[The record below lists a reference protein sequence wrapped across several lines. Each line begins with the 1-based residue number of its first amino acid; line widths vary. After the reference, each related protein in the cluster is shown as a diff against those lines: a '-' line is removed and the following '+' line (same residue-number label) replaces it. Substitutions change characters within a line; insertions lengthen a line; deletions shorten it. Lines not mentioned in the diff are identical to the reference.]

1 MIDDNNL
8 FGILGMGR
16 ITEYSAVNLL
26 PELQI
31 DANKWSRMPSEADIA
46 STVQAIEAR
55 GIKVLRVKDGETAL
69 GKIKEIIPSGAEV
82 MNGSST
88 TLIEIGF
95 NEFLDSGQHGWKNFH
110 EIITSED
117 DKAKRD
123 DLRRKAVA
131 SEYFLSGVNAIAMT
145 GELVSCDATGSRVGA
160 WPFAAKNLILVAG
173 VNKIVPTLEDALRRI
188 REYAYPLEDARARK
202 ASGTPSRIGKCVIM
216 ANERQ
221 SGRVMLILI
230 DDRLGY

>member
-1 MIDDNNL
+1 MIVDNNVL
-8 FGILGMGR
+8 WDLGMGR
-16 ITEYSAVNLL
+16 TTKYSAVNLL
-26 PELQI
+26 PELNV
-31 DANKWSRMPSEADIA
+31 DAIKWNRMPSEADIIF
-46 STVQAIEAR
+46 TVQAIEAR

-88 TLIEIGF
+88 TLIEIGY
-95 NEFLDSGQHGWKNFH
+95 NELLDSGHHGWKDFH
-110 EIITSED
+110 KTITSED

-123 DLRRKAVA
+123 DLRRRAVA

-221 SGRVMLILI
+221 SGRVTLILI

>member
-1 MIDDNNL
+1 
-8 FGILGMGR
+8 MGR
-16 ITEYSAVNLL
+16 ITKYSAVNLL
-26 PELQI
+26 PELNV
-31 DANKWSRMPSEADIA
+31 DANKWSRMPSEENIA
-46 STVQAIEAR
+46 TTVQVVEAR
-55 GIKVLRVKDGETAL
+55 GIKVLRVKDGKAAL
-69 GKIKEIIPSGAEV
+69 EKIKEIIPTGAEV

-95 NEFLDSGQHGWKNFH
+95 VEFLNSGQHSWKDFH
-110 EIITSED
+110 KTITSED

-131 SEYFLSGVNAIAMT
+131 AEYFLSGVNAIAMT

-188 REYAYPLEDARARK
+188 REYVYPLEDARSKK

-216 ANERQ
+216 ANEWQ
-221 SGRVMLILI
+221 SGRVTLILI